1 MLDSTEVSDMTV
13 TTDDKKKKVMC
24 ACDNNSRDLII
35 RFTIMVKILTIML
48 PVSNM
53 FTTTV

>member
-1 MLDSTEVSDMTV
+1 MLDSTEVTEVTV

-35 RFTIMVKILTIML
+35 WFTIMVKTLTIML

-53 FTTTV
+53 FTTIV